1 MNKTQKSPHPIDQ
14 FVGGRVRQ
22 QRMFVGMSQEQLGEK
37 LGLTF
42 QQIQKY
48 EKGANRVSA
57 SRLWE
62 MSKIFDVP
70 ICSFF
75 EGTEINH
82 DEHLQNSVG
91 FSESKQ
97 SKLNGGS
104 DSERLRLNRY
114 FVQITEPSLRRA
126 VIDLAKSIAGTNAS
140 SNTNA

>member
-1 MNKTQKSPHPIDQ
+1 MNDKLKAPHPIDQ
-14 FVGGRVRQ
+14 HVGGRIRQ

-70 ICSFF
+70 ICFFF
-75 EGTEINH
+75 EGTGAKP
-82 DEHLQNSVG
+82 DEHVHEDVG
-91 FSESKQ
+91 FAESNQ
-97 SKLNGGS
+97 SGLLVGS

-114 FVQITEPSLRRA
+114 FVQIHDPTLRRA
-126 VIDLAKSIAGTNAS
+126 VIDLAKSIAGTSATVDRNA
-140 SNTNA
+140 

>member
-1 MNKTQKSPHPIDQ
+1 MVKAQKSPHPIDQ

-70 ICSFF
+70 ICYFF
-75 EGTEINH
+75 EGNEAKH
-82 DEHLQNSVG
+82 EEHLNSVVG
-91 FSESKQ
+91 FSESEQ
-97 SKLNGGS
+97 SKLTGGS

-114 FVQITEPSLRRA
+114 FVQISEPSLRRA
-126 VIDLAKSIAGTNAS
+126 VIDLAKSIAGTSNDSNA
-140 SNTNA
+140 

>member
-1 MNKTQKSPHPIDQ
+1 MNKAQKSPHPIDQ

-62 MSKIFDVP
+62 MSKIFEVP
-70 ICSFF
+70 ICYFF
-75 EGTEINH
+75 EGNEASH
-82 DEHLQNSVG
+82 DEHVHNDVG
-91 FSESKQ
+91 FSDSEQ
-97 SKLNGGS
+97 SKLTGGS

-114 FVQITEPSLRRA
+114 FVQITDPSLRRA
-126 VIDLAKSIAGTNAS
+126 VIDLAKSIAGTSASDNA
-140 SNTNA
+140 

>member
-1 MNKTQKSPHPIDQ
+1 MIKTQKSPHPIDQ
-14 FVGGRVRQ
+14 LVGGRVRQ

-70 ICSFF
+70 ICYFF
-75 EGTEINH
+75 EGTETGH
-82 DEHLQNSVG
+82 DEHVNDDVG
-91 FSESKQ
+91 FAETEQ
-97 SKLNGGS
+97 SRLTGGS

-114 FVQITEPSLRRA
+114 FVQITDPSLRRA
-126 VIDLAKSIAGTNAS
+126 VIDLAKSIAGTDAS
-140 SNTNA
+140 SNSNA